1 MANKLN
7 NKGFNFAKELI
18 SKGKYKITSE
28 WNPPTPEEEN
38 DYIEKNGWD
47 AYSRWHLG
55 YDSEIDNDETKAK
68 WKYPFT
74 SDFENVDRRGLIAI
88 RQRAGQ
94 QGDDD
99 IFEAA
104 GKLLEMIDE
113 KEGKEFK
120 VNITKQQDN
129 TFTAIASK
137 EVVDR
142 MGDIVKI
149 DGIKIDNY
157 LRNPVIL
164 FNHFPEKVIGK
175 AVDVLKTSDSL
186 IVKIQFANTPLA
198 QEIKELVA
206 EGFLNTLSIGF
217 MPLQYKPN
225 DNGNGIVYESVELL
239 EVSIVSIP
247 ANPEAVVLRY
257 LEDRL
262 NAKAIKLQNAISEE
276 KIRRLQHIYDRIRKA
291 NNTSSSEN
299 EDKEKKILE
308 KIKELRKK
316 LQQ

>member
-7 NKGFNFAKELI
+7 KKGVEFAKKLI
-18 SKGKYKITSE
+18 NEGKYKITSE
-28 WNPPTPEEEN
+28 WNPPTSEEEN
-38 DYIEKNGWD
+38 EYIEENGWE

-55 YDSEIDNDETKAK
+55 YDSEVENDETKAK

-74 SDFENVDRRGLIAI
+74 SDFKNIDRRGLIAI

-104 GKLLEMIDE
+104 GKLIEMIDE

-149 DGIKIDNY
+149 SGIKVDNY
-157 LRNPVIL
+157 LKNPVVL
-164 FNHFPEKVIGK
+164 FNHNPDKIIGK
-175 AVDVLKTSDSL
+175 AIDVLKTNDSL

-198 QEIKELVA
+198 QEVKELVS

-217 MPLQYKPN
+217 MSLQYKQN
-225 DNGNGIVYESVELL
+225 DNSNGIIYESVELL
-239 EVSIVSIP
+239 EISIVSVP

-262 NAKAIKLQNAISEE
+262 NARAIKLQNAISEE
-276 KIRRLQHIYDRIRKA
+276 KIKKLQYIYDRIREA
-291 NNTSSSEN
+291 NKKN
-299 EDKEKKILE
+299 EYKEKVILE
-308 KIKELRKK
+308 KIKELHKK
-316 LQQ
+316 LKQ

>member
-1 MANKLN
+1 
-7 NKGFNFAKELI
+7 
-18 SKGKYKITSE
+18 
-28 WNPPTPEEEN
+28 
-38 DYIEKNGWD
+38 
-47 AYSRWHLG
+47 LG

-74 SDFENVDRRGLIAI
+74 SDFKNVDRRGLIAI

-94 QGDDD
+94 QGDND

-104 GKLLEMIDE
+104 GKLVEMIDK
-113 KEGKEFK
+113 KEGKEFR

-137 EVVDR
+137 EAVDR
-142 MGDIVKI
+142 MGDIIKI
-149 DGIKIDNY
+149 SGIKVDNY
-157 LRNPVIL
+157 LKNPIVL
-164 FNHFPEKVIGK
+164 FNHDTNKIVGK

-198 QEIKELVA
+198 QEVKELVT
-206 EGFLNTLSIGF
+206 EGFLNALSIGF

-225 DNGNGIVYESVELL
+225 DNGQGMVYESVELL
-239 EVSIVSIP
+239 EVSIVSVP
-247 ANPEAVVLRY
+247 ANPEALVLRY

-262 NAKAIKLQNAISEE
+262 NARAIKLQSAISEE
-276 KIRRLQHIYDRIRKA
+276 KIRKLQYIYDRIRGA
-291 NNTSSSEN
+291 NREDKNEN
-299 EDKEKKILE
+299 EDKEKRILE

>member
-7 NKGFNFAKELI
+7 KSGFEFAKKLI
-18 SKGKYKITSE
+18 SEGKYKITSE

-38 DYIEKNGWD
+38 EYIEKNGWD
-47 AYSRWHLG
+47 AYSKWHLG
-55 YDSEIDNDETKAK
+55 YDSEIENDETKAK

-74 SDFENVDRRGLIAI
+74 SDFKNVDRRGLIAI

-99 IFEAA
+99 IFEAS

-113 KEGKEFK
+113 KERKDFK

-149 DGIKIDNY
+149 AGIKIDNY
-157 LRNPVIL
+157 LKNPVVL
-164 FNHFPEKVIGK
+164 FNHNPDKIIGK
-175 AVDVLKTSDSL
+175 ALEVLKTNDSL

-198 QEIKELVA
+198 QEVKELVA

-217 MPLQYKPN
+217 MSLQYKQN
-225 DNGNGIVYESVELL
+225 DNSNGIIYESVELL
-239 EVSIVSIP
+239 EVSVVSVP

-262 NAKAIKLQNAISEE
+262 NARAIKLQNAISEE
-276 KIRRLQHIYDRIRKA
+276 KIRKLQYIYDRLRETNRK
-291 NNTSSSEN
+291 NSN
-299 EDKEKKILE
+299 EDKDKIILE

-316 LQQ
+316 LKQ

>member
-7 NKGFNFAKELI
+7 KRGFEFAKKLI
-18 SKGKYKITSE
+18 SEGKYKITSE
-28 WNPPTPEEEN
+28 WEPPTPEEEN
-38 DYIEKNGWD
+38 EYIEENGWE
-47 AYSRWHLG
+47 AYSKWHLG
-55 YDSEIDNDETKAK
+55 YDSEVENDETKAK

-74 SDFENVDRRGLIAI
+74 SDFKNVDRRGLIAI

-149 DGIKIDNY
+149 SGIKVDNY
-157 LRNPVIL
+157 LKNPVVL
-164 FNHFPEKVIGK
+164 FNHNPDKIIGK
-175 AVDVLKTSDSL
+175 AIDVLKTNDSL

-198 QEIKELVA
+198 QEVKELVS

-217 MPLQYKPN
+217 MSLQYKQN
-225 DNGNGIVYESVELL
+225 DNSNGIIYESVELL
-239 EVSIVSIP
+239 EISIVSVP

-262 NAKAIKLQNAISEE
+262 NARAIKLQNAISEE
-276 KIRRLQHIYDRIRKA
+276 KIRKLQYIYDRIREA
-291 NNTSSSEN
+291 NSKGNN
-299 EDKEKKILE
+299 EDKEKMILE
-308 KIKELRKK
+308 KIKELHKK
-316 LQQ
+316 LKQ

>member
-7 NKGFNFAKELI
+7 KKGFEFAKELI

-55 YDSEIDNDETKAK
+55 YDTEVDNDETKAK

-74 SDFENVDRRGLIAI
+74 SDFKNVDRRGLIAI

-99 IFEAA
+99 IFEAS

-120 VNITKQQDN
+120 VNIIKQQDN

-149 DGIKIDNY
+149 AGIKTDNY
-157 LRNPVIL
+157 IKNPVIL
-164 FNHFPEKVIGK
+164 FNHNPDKIIGK
-175 AVDVLKTSDSL
+175 AVDVLKTNDSL

-217 MPLQYKPN
+217 MSLQYKQN
-225 DNGNGIVYESVELL
+225 DNGNGIIYESVELL
-239 EVSIVSIP
+239 EISIVSIP

-262 NAKAIKLQNAISEE
+262 NARAIKLQNAISEE
-276 KIRRLQHIYDRIRKA
+276 KIRKLQYIYDRLREA
-291 NNTSSSEN
+291 NKKNSS
-299 EDKEKKILE
+299 EDKEKTILE
-308 KIKELRKK
+308 KIRELRKK
-316 LQQ
+316 LKQ